1 MLDAL
6 SKLADGILTRKTV
19 HAIWCIPVRC
29 ALRVFIR
36 AAPAAVFFPCKL
48 AYGDLSS
55 MQIFDTAEPV
65 ACIPGSCRCGGGLSR
80 DSGCG
85 EARTTNESDAVA
97 SAKHGC
103 AFSPFFQKRAGRS
116 VHYNKISLSPS
127 LSLALSLCSPAHAH
141 TRPPPRTRAHTDAQK
156 NASPARSRTNPIR
169 LAFYVIISILD
180 FFIIIIIRACAV

>member
-1 MLDAL
+1 MLDVL
-6 SKLADGILTRKTV
+6 SKLADRILTRKTV

-36 AAPAAVFFPCKL
+36 AAAAAAAAAVFFPCKL

-55 MQIFDTAEPV
+55 MQIFDTAKPV
-65 ACIPGSCRCGGGLSR
+65 TCIPGSRRCGGGLSR

-103 AFSPFFQKRAGRS
+103 AFSPFFSKEGRS
-116 VHYNKISLSPS
+116 FC
-127 LSLALSLCSPAHAH
+127 AL
-141 TRPPPRTRAHTDAQK
+141 Q
-156 NASPARSRTNPIR
+156 
-169 LAFYVIISILD
+169 
-180 FFIIIIIRACAV
+180 